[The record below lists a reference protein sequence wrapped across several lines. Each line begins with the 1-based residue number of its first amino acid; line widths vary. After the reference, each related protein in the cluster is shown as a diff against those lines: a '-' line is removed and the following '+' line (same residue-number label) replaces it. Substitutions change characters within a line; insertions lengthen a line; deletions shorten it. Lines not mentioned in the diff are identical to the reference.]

1 MDASDSSQTTGPTS
15 GLTPDLAPSFH
26 QGNGAS
32 SPAGDTN
39 SEKAGGSDKRSHV
52 GRAHVAASDIS
63 EEEVIRE
70 GRLDGRAGVDAKAF
84 STALG
89 NRIARDR
96 VASRIQALR
105 ERMSDV
111 KASISAIESTQR
123 DGAAAET
130 QTNIL
135 LARAQD
141 LEQRKADIE
150 TSIEAVEQEQHAK
163 SKRGSLLYASLYSIA
178 GMFFIAGDVI
188 MSREIVANA
197 LKLPGTVEPWVFAI
211 GLAMLAILV
220 KPAYDRL
227 VEERYWNGESGW
239 FAGTI
244 AVCSIGALSTLWILG
259 AFRST
264 AFVSNTKIQRLTT
277 ELLRTED
284 PAQIAEIEA
293 QIGVLQQSLIESPL
307 GYWAFVLSGVL
318 FALAG
323 AVCLGIGF
331 RHIRDAY
338 HLRWS
343 LYQSRKR
350 LRAEQEEVSA
360 SLTSVQDDIERY
372 RVEQSRA
379 RQALNDQPPLK
390 ALREQRDTLRETE
403 QALLD
408 EHAEAHAD
416 YLEALYRRAYA
427 QGEQGV
433 SPSALTTGDGAPD
446 VSIHPPREQA
456 ARGHTNGSGTL
467 SARATGA
474 PEASRNGSRPHE
486 ELRSIIRR
494 HR

>member
-1 MDASDSSQTTGPTS
+1 MDASEPTTPSGPVPPEEPSATVS
-15 GLTPDLAPSFH
+15 TDAAALAAADLA
-26 QGNGAS
+26 A
-32 SPAGDTN
+32 T
-39 SEKAGGSDKRSHV
+39 
-52 GRAHVAASDIS
+52 DIS
-63 EEEVIRE
+63 EEEMIRE
-70 GRLDGRAGVDAKAF
+70 GRLDGRAGVEPNAF
-84 STALG
+84 RTALSH
-89 NRIARDR
+89 RVARDR
-96 VASRIQALR
+96 VASRIEALR
-105 ERMSDV
+105 ERISDV
-111 KASISAIESTQR
+111 TATISAIETTQR

-130 QTNIL
+130 QTKIL

-141 LEQRKADIE
+141 LEERKSEIE
-150 TSIEAVEQEQHAK
+150 TSVEAIEQEQHAK
-163 SKRGSLLYASLYSIA
+163 SKRGSILYASLYSIA
-178 GMFFIAGDVI
+178 GIFFIAGDVI

-197 LKLPGTVEPWVFAI
+197 LKLPGSVEPWVFAI

-239 FAGTI
+239 FTGTI

-284 PAQIAEIEA
+284 PARIAEIEA
-293 QIGVLQQSLIESPL
+293 QIGVLQQALIESPL

-343 LYQSRKR
+343 LHQSKNR
-350 LRAEQEEVSA
+350 LRKEQEEVSA
-360 SLTSVQDDIERY
+360 ALTSVQDDIERH

-390 ALREQRDTLRETE
+390 ALREQRDALRETE
-403 QALLD
+403 QKLRD

-416 YLEALYRRAYA
+416 HLEALYQRAYA

-433 SPSALTTGDGAPD
+433 SPQPLATGDGAPE
-446 VSIHPPREQA
+446 VSVHA
-456 ARGHTNGSGTL
+456 ANGSAETGDYARNGSGTL
-467 SARATGA
+467 SARSTDA
-474 PEASRNGSRPHE
+474 PESSRNGSRPHE

>member
-1 MDASDSSQTTGPTS
+1 MDTSDSTPISSIPPSKRPSLGMDENTAVRDETTEESHEGVP
-15 GLTPDLAPSFH
+15 LAGMDMSADEII
-26 QGNGAS
+26 Q
-32 SPAGDTN
+32 
-39 SEKAGGSDKRSHV
+39 
-52 GRAHVAASDIS
+52 
-63 EEEVIRE
+63 E
-70 GRLDGRAGVDAKAF
+70 GRLDGQAGVDARAF

-89 NRIARDR
+89 HRVARDR
-96 VASRIQALR
+96 YSARIQALR
-105 ERMSDV
+105 ERISDV
-111 KASISAIESTQR
+111 NGTISKIETTQR
-123 DGAAAET
+123 EGAAAET
-130 QTNIL
+130 KTRIL

-141 LEQRKADIE
+141 LERRTSDIE
-150 TSIEAVEQEQHAK
+150 TSLEAVEQEQHAK
-163 SKRGSLLYASLYSIA
+163 TKRGSLLYASLYSIA
-178 GMFFIAGDVI
+178 GIFFIAGDVI

-197 LKLPGTVEPWVFAI
+197 LKLPGSVEPWIFAI

-244 AVCSIGALSTLWILG
+244 AVCSVGALSTLWILG

-284 PAQIAEIEA
+284 PAQIAQIEA
-293 QIGVLQQSLIESPL
+293 QIGMLQQSLIESPL

-343 LYQSRKR
+343 LYRSRKEF
-350 LRAEQEEVSA
+350 RAERMEVSESLA
-360 SLTSVQDDIERY
+360 SIQNDIERF

-379 RQALNDQPPLK
+379 RQSLNDQPPLK
-390 ALREQRDTLRETE
+390 ALREKRDRLREEE

-408 EHAEAHAD
+408 EHAEAYAD
-416 YLEALYRRAYA
+416 HLEALYRRAY
-427 QGEQGV
+427 EQGKQGLSV
-433 SPSALTTGDGAPD
+433 HPVPTGDGNPEGAA
-446 VSIHPPREQA
+446 HPPG
-456 ARGHTNGSGTL
+456 GHETTGSGTPSVRDAAR
-467 SARATGA
+467 SA
-474 PEASRNGSRPHE
+474 ASRNGSRPHE

>member
-1 MDASDSSQTTGPTS
+1 MDEEATVRDE
-15 GLTPDLAPSFH
+15 TPEGSHKLEGSHEDVPLA
-26 QGNGAS
+26 AM
-32 SPAGDTN
+32 
-39 SEKAGGSDKRSHV
+39 
-52 GRAHVAASDIS
+52 DIS
-63 EEEVIRE
+63 ADEIIRE
-70 GRLDGRAGVDAKAF
+70 GRLDGQTAVDAGAF

-89 NRIARDR
+89 HRVVRDR
-96 VASRIQALR
+96 FATRIQALR
-105 ERMSDV
+105 ERISDV
-111 KASISAIESTQR
+111 NDTLSKIETTQR
-123 DGAAAET
+123 EGAAAET
-130 QTNIL
+130 QTQIL
-135 LARAQD
+135 LAKAQD
-141 LEQRKADIE
+141 LEQRRSDIE
-150 TSIEAVEQEQHAK
+150 TSLEAVEQEQHAK
-163 SKRGSLLYASLYSIA
+163 TKRGSLLYASLYSIA
-178 GMFFIAGDVI
+178 GIFFIAGDVI

-197 LKLPGTVEPWVFAI
+197 LKLPGSVEPWIFAI

-284 PAQIAEIEA
+284 PAQIAQIEA
-293 QIGVLQQSLIESPL
+293 QIGALQQSLIESPL

-343 LYQSRKR
+343 LYRSRNE
-350 LRAEQEEVSA
+350 LRAERIEVSE
-360 SLTSVQDDIERY
+360 SLRSIQNDIERF

-379 RQALNDQPPLK
+379 RQSLNDQPPLK
-390 ALREQRDTLRETE
+390 ALREKREMLQEEE

-416 YLEALYRRAYA
+416 YVEALYRRAYK
-427 QGEQGV
+427 QGEQGI
-433 SPSALTTGDGAPD
+433 PSQPVPTGDGEPVGFA
-446 VSIHPPREQA
+446 HPPGE
-456 ARGHTNGSGTL
+456 RGTNGSGTL
-467 SARATGA
+467 SVRDAAESA
-474 PEASRNGSRPHE
+474 ASRNGSRPHE

-494 HR
+494 YR